1 MTPRRKSS
9 NFLFMMTRA
18 DFLDL
23 IEAFIERYEVRAT
36 VLGRDSIGDPNL
48 VFDLRNG
55 RELREATRNRVLSYM
70 QDMERRF
77 VERASK
83 PITLSEGEAA

>member
-1 MTPRRKSS
+1 
-9 NFLFMMTRA
+9 MMTRA